1 MSDSSQEPLLQQLLT
16 LHAFDQEISFLER
29 ELKRDQDG
37 LLTAVEGAAGL
48 KAELER
54 VDSELL
60 RLRADARTAEHNVDS
75 KRDQLDRLR
84 SKVNQ
89 VKTEKQYGA
98 ATLEFDLVKQEIRK
112 LEDQVLE
119 KLQVVEDLEGRRKAL
134 QDEYDVAEAEVAP
147 MGEEVEKRRTHLE
160 EELVIKRDRR
170 NNIAIRL
177 DEGVLALYDRIRS
190 GRQEVALA
198 PLTGERV
205 CGNCFTSVTIQ
216 QEMQIKGLSVI
227 VCCEGCGVILYP
239 QEMKGAP

>member
-1 MSDSSQEPLLQQLLT
+1 MSDSNKEPLLQQLLV
-16 LHAFDQEISFLER
+16 LHALDQEITFLER

-37 LLTAVEGAAGL
+37 LLTALDGVAGL

-54 VDSELL
+54 IDSELL
-60 RLRADARTAEHNVDS
+60 RIRADARSAEHSVDA

-84 SKVNQ
+84 AKVNQ
-89 VKTEKQYGA
+89 VKNEKQYGA

-119 KLQVVEDLEGRRKAL
+119 KLQAVEDLEGRRKTV
-134 QDEYDVAEAEVAP
+134 QDEFDVAEAEAAP
-147 MGEEVEKRRTHLE
+147 MGEEVEKRRIHLE
-160 EELVIKRDRR
+160 EELAIKRDRR
-170 NNIAIRL
+170 HNLEVRL
-177 DEGVLALYDRIRS
+177 DPGVLVQYDRIRS

-198 PLTGERV
+198 PLTGEGV

-216 QEMQIKGLSVI
+216 QEMQIKGLEVI

-239 QEMKGAP
+239 GDMKPTP

>member
-16 LHAFDQEISFLER
+16 LHALDQEISFLEH

-37 LLTAVEGAAGL
+37 LNTAVEGVAGL

-54 VDSELL
+54 IDSELL
-60 RLRADARTAEHNVDS
+60 RLRADARTAEHSVDS

-119 KLQVVEDLEGRRKAL
+119 KLQAVEDLEGRRKTF
-134 QDEYDVAEAEVAP
+134 QDEFDVAEAEVAP
-147 MGEEVEKRRTHLE
+147 MGEEVEKRRAYLE
-160 EELVIKRDRR
+160 DELAIKRDRR
-170 NNIAIRL
+170 ANVAIRL
-177 DEGVLALYDRIRS
+177 DENVLALYDRIRT

-198 PLTGERV
+198 PLTGEGV

-216 QEMQIKGLSVI
+216 QEMQIRGLAVI

-239 QEMKGAP
+239 GDMKGAP